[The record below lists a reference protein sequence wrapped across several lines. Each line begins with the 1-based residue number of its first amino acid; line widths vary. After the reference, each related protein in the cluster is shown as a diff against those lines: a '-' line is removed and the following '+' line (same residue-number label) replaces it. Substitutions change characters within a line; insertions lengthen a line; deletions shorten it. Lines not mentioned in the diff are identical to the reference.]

1 MKRIKFKEIKIGFI
15 ILFGIVSIFRENGM
29 AQKNEKNWWNNKKCA
44 VCLTYDDAL
53 NVHLDSVIPVLD
65 SLGLK
70 GTFYLSGNFQTVQ
83 ERANDWKLA
92 ADNGHELGN
101 HTLFHPCDGK
111 MPGRNWVNPDYDLS
125 TYTLSRITDEIKMAN
140 VLLQII
146 DGKSKRTFAY
156 PCGDTQVGGVSYI
169 NVIKENF
176 VGARG
181 TETRLETID
190 DIDLYNIG
198 CFMIN
203 GESGVELIDLAKT
216 ALKNKALIVF
226 LFHGVGGEHNINVS
240 LEAHN
245 QLVNFLKQNEKDI
258 WIAPLAEIA
267 KYIVN
272 YRGKIGK

>member
-15 ILFGIVSIFRENGM
+15 VLFGIISIFTENGM
-29 AQKNEKNWWNNKKCA
+29 AQKNEKNVWNNKKCA

-83 ERANDWKLA
+83 ERTNDWKSA
-92 ADNGHELGN
+92 AVHGHELGN

-111 MPGRNWVNPDYDLS
+111 MPGRSWVNPDYDLS
-125 TYTLSRITDEIKMAN
+125 NYTLSRITDEIKMNNA
-140 VLLQII
+140 LLQII
-146 DGKSKRTFAY
+146 DGKSQRTFAY
-156 PCGDTQVGGVSYI
+156 PCGDMQVGGVSY
-169 NVIKENF
+169 VDVVKENF
-176 VGARG
+176 LAARS
-181 TETRLETID
+181 TETRLETIN

-203 GESGVELIDLAKT
+203 GESGAELIDLAKT
-216 ALKNKALIVF
+216 AFKNKALLVF

-240 LEAHN
+240 FEAHN
-245 QLVNFLKQNEKDI
+245 QLVNFLKQNENDI

-267 KYIVN
+267 KYVAD
-272 YRGKIGK
+272 YQGKIGK